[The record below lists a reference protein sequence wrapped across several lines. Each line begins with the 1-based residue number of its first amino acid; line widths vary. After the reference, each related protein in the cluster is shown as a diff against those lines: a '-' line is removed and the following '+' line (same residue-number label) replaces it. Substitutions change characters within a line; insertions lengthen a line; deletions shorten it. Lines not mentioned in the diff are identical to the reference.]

1 MLDNQQRRDIIR
13 YRIEKAYKNMEEASA
28 VAKLGY
34 WNLTGNR
41 LYYAVFH
48 MASALLLDK
57 GLSAK
62 THAGVIHLIGEKF
75 IATGLLDKSYG
86 RLFSR
91 LYELRQ
97 SGDYDDM
104 YDATEE
110 EVVPYFEK
118 VKKFI
123 KELESMINFK

>member
-1 MLDNQQRRDIIR
+1 
-13 YRIEKAYKNMEEASA
+13 
-28 VAKLGY
+28 
-34 WNLTGNR
+34 
-41 LYYAVFH
+41 

-57 GLSAK
+57 GFSAK

-75 IATGLLDKSYG
+75 IATGLLYRAYG

-97 SGDYDDM
+97 SGDYDDT

-118 VKKFI
+118 VEQFVKDM
-123 KELESMINFK
+123 ESLITHK

>member
-1 MLDNQQRRDIIR
+1 MLDSQQRRDIIQ
-13 YRIEKAYKNMEEASA
+13 YRIEKSYKSLEEANA
-28 VAKLGY
+28 VAKLQY

-41 LYYAVFH
+41 LYYSVFH

-57 GLSAK
+57 GMSAK

-75 IATGLLDKSYG
+75 IAIGLLDKSYG
-86 RLFSR
+86 KLFSR

-110 EVVPYFEK
+110 EVLPYFEK
-118 VKKFI
+118 VR
-123 KELESMINFK
+123 NFLDEIRKLITFQ

>member
-1 MLDNQQRRDIIR
+1 MLETEMRRNVIA
-13 YRIEKAYKNMEEASA
+13 YRIEKSHKSLEEAKAISQ
-28 VAKLGY
+28 LRY
-34 WNLTGNR
+34 WNLTGNQ
-41 LYYAVFH
+41 LYYSVFH

-57 GLSAK
+57 GFAAK

-75 IATGLLDKSYG
+75 IAAGLLDKSYG

-110 EVVPYFEK
+110 EVMPYFDRVEQC
-118 VKKFI
+118 I
-123 KELESMINFK
+123 DEMEGLITFK

>member
-1 MLDNQQRRDIIR
+1 MLESQQRRDIIQ
-13 YRIEKAYKNMEEASA
+13 YRIEKSYKSLEEARA
-28 VAKLGY
+28 VAKLEY

-41 LYYAVFH
+41 LYYSVFH
-48 MASALLLDK
+48 MGSALLLDK

-75 IATGLLDKSYG
+75 IATGLLDKSYAK
-86 RLFSR
+86 LFSR

-104 YDATEE
+104 YDASES
-110 EVVPYFEK
+110 EVLPYFDQVEQ
-118 VKKFI
+118 FI
-123 KELESMINFK
+123 GKMKDLINFK

>member
-1 MLDNQQRRDIIR
+1 MLETEMRRNVIA
-13 YRIEKAYKNMEEASA
+13 YRIEKSRKSLEEAREIS
-28 VAKLGY
+28 KLRY

-41 LYYAVFH
+41 LYYSVFH

-57 GLSAK
+57 GFTAK

-75 IATGLLDKSYG
+75 VATGMLDKSYG

-110 EVVPYFEK
+110 EVMPYFDR
-118 VKKFI
+118 V
-123 KELESMINFK
+123 ESFVSEMERLITFK